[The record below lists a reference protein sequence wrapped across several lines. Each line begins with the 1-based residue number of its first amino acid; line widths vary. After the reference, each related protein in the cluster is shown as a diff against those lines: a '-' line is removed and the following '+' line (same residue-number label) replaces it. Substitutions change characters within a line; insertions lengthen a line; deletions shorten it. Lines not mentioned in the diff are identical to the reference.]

1 MVLGFRGA
9 KVGTMRQTLLWAWTG
24 AVLLLAGGCSSVPP
38 LDNPT
43 FLRPDAGPAVEN
55 PVYIPL
61 GPPAYNTVY
70 EKTLDILVKY
80 FEIKYENRYG
90 GYIETYPRVEP
101 GFERAIIAGSP
112 GFCERLLATLQS
124 VRHFAIVRI
133 QVADDGGFW
142 VDVKVYRELEDV
154 PRPSHATAGAAV
166 FRNDNTVERQ
176 FEVLEPSSGESNW
189 IPIGEDVPLEQAI
202 LRQLKACL

>member
-1 MVLGFRGA
+1 
-9 KVGTMRQTLLWAWTG
+9 MRRTLLRAWTG
-24 AVLLLAGGCSSVPP
+24 AVLLLAGGCATGPL
-38 LDNPT
+38 LDNPLP
-43 FLRPDAGPAVEN
+43 LRPDAGPRVEN

-80 FEIKYENRYG
+80 FPIKYENRYG
-90 GYIETYPRVEP
+90 GYIETHPRIEP
-101 GFERAIIAGSP
+101 GFERYLVAGSP
-112 GFCERLLATLQS
+112 GLRERLLATLQS
-124 VRHFAIVRI
+124 IRHFAIVRI

-154 PRPSHATAGAAV
+154 PRPDHATAGAAV
-166 FRNDNTVERQ
+166 FRNDVSVERQ

-189 IPIGEDVPLEQAI
+189 IPIGEDVPLEQEI
-202 LRQLKACL
+202 LRQLKECL

>member
-1 MVLGFRGA
+1 
-9 KVGTMRQTLLWAWTG
+9 MRRTLLRAWTG
-24 AVLLLAGGCSSVPP
+24 AVLLLAGGCASGPL
-38 LDNPT
+38 LDNPVL
-43 FLRPDAGPAVEN
+43 LRPAAAPAVEN

-90 GYIETYPRVEP
+90 GFIETFPKIEP
-101 GFERAIIAGSP
+101 GLERFFVYGSP
-112 GFCERLLATLQS
+112 GFRERLLATLQS
-124 VRHFAIVRI
+124 IRHFAIVRI

-154 PRPSHATAGAAV
+154 PRPTHATVGAAV
-166 FRNDNTVERQ
+166 FRSDNTVERQ

-189 IPIGEDVPLEQAI
+189 IPIGEDVPLEQEI
-202 LRQLKACL
+202 LRQLKECL

>member
-1 MVLGFRGA
+1 MWR
-9 KVGTMRQTLLWAWTG
+9 TLLRAWTG
-24 AVLLLAGGCSSVPP
+24 GLLLLAGGCATGPL
-38 LDNPT
+38 LDNPAWM
-43 FLRPDAGPAVEN
+43 RPDAGPAVEN

-101 GFERAIIAGSP
+101 GLERYVLPGSP
-112 GFCERLLATLQS
+112 GLRERTLATLQS
-124 VRHFAIVRI
+124 IRHRAIVKI

-142 VDVKVYRELEDV
+142 VDVKVFRELEDV
-154 PRPSHATAGAAV
+154 PRPSHATAGAAI
-166 FRNDNTVERQ
+166 FRSDNTVERQ
-176 FEVLEPSSGESNW
+176 FEVLEPSSGESSW
-189 IPIGEDVPLEQAI
+189 IPIGEDKPLEQAI
-202 LRQLKACL
+202 LQQLKDCL